1 VTLFPTHSP
10 RLQFCLPQTHSWPAG
25 KQTKIKV
32 ETPGQLC
39 ADTRLVFSFATSA
52 AAVQKPRNKM
62 QLIPRT
68 ELLEPLEP
76 WNPETLRSLLPS
88 PHWLYQILFN
98 CRLGSVFGVRCSV
111 LSMQSSSQTWILQH
125 CKRFCC
131 IGILSTA
138 WAPVL
143 EILLCQRQMPLHS
156 DSSAAAPFAGRV
168 VCAVNRYICTWLLT
182 NVRPVRGQQHRQQAT
197 QATWTTKHSDDVI
210 SVRL

>member
-25 KQTKIKV
+25 KQTEIKV

-156 DSSAAAPFAGRV
+156 IHLDGWMDGWLFPFPFLILTLIPIR
-168 VCAVNRYICTWLLT
+168 ILILILILQPLLHLL
-182 NVRPVRGQQHRQQAT
+182 GELFA
-197 QATWTTKHSDDVI
+197 
-210 SVRL
+210 L